1 MKNITDQ
8 NGLIVIADID
18 ANKLSILCNEL
29 QLLHTA
35 IINKADHPFG
45 KIKGIHFARFVIF
58 PDPLSAQPPGQL
70 FRLVYSGTYDGPL
83 DAYLQAMTAG
93 ETISPFQRI
102 FSCCKDYDPAMPPA
116 TAITTFIK
124 GHTQRVDAY
133 YSGYRGLSTD
143 MIGKEAE
150 IYTLIQQF
158 LRERTFA
165 ATDDP
170 KFIKQEIV
178 QYLHQQAPGYND
190 IKAVPLP
197 YIKPVYAG
205 LLIALLLI
213 GVLVLAGIVHLYLLA
228 AFVVLIAGIVFYL
241 RRLEQTAPELPD
253 TEQEVAA
260 VPSLTKDEDFYA
272 QNQLSHL
279 VAISPGG
286 FRLGVLR
293 AVLWLINLLAKYSFN
308 KGALGGISTIH
319 FAGWSILEKERTLLF
334 FSNFDGSWE
343 NYLSDFVDRAAVGL
357 TGVWSN
363 TVNFPRTSWLVFKGA
378 ADEERFKNWTRKY
391 QIHTQVWYSAF
402 EELTVKNIWRN
413 HRIALGLNQEMND
426 MQTKQW
432 LNLL

>member
-1 MKNITDQ
+1 
-8 NGLIVIADID
+8 V
-18 ANKLSILCNEL
+18 
-29 QLLHTA
+29 LHTA
-35 IINKADHPFG
+35 IINKADHPFR

-58 PDPLSAQPPGQL
+58 PDPLSPQPPGQL
-70 FRLVYSGTYDGPL
+70 FRLVYSCTYDGLL
-83 DAYLQAMTAG
+83 DTYLQAITAG
-93 ETISPFQRI
+93 ETISTFEKI
-102 FSCCKDYDPAMPPA
+102 FSCCKDYDPALSPA
-116 TAITTFIK
+116 SAITTFIK
-124 GHTQRVDAY
+124 RHMQQVHAY
-133 YSGYRGLSTD
+133 YCGYRGLSTD
-143 MIGKEAE
+143 MISKEAE
-150 IYTLIQQF
+150 IYTCIQQF

-165 ATDDP
+165 PTGDP
-170 KFIKQEIV
+170 QFIKQEIV
-178 QYLHQQAPGYND
+178 QYIHNHVPGYNH
-190 IKAVPLP
+190 IKAVQLP

-205 LLIALLLI
+205 VLIGLLLV
-213 GVLVLAGIVHLYLLA
+213 GVLVLAGIVHLYLLG
-228 AFVVLIAGIVFYL
+228 AFVALMAGIVFYL

-279 VAISPGG
+279 VAISPGRL
-286 FRLGVLR
+286 RLGVLR
-293 AVLWLINLLAKYSFN
+293 TVLLLINVLSKYSFN
-308 KGALGGISTIH
+308 KGALGGICTIH
-319 FAGWSILEKERTLLF
+319 FAGWSILEKERSLLF

-363 TVNFPRTSWLVFKGA
+363 TINFPRTSWLVSRGA

-391 QIHTQVWYSAF
+391 QVHTQVWYSAF

>member
-1 MKNITDQ
+1 M
-8 NGLIVIADID
+8 
-18 ANKLSILCNEL
+18 
-29 QLLHTA
+29 
-35 IINKADHPFG
+35 
-45 KIKGIHFARFVIF
+45 
-58 PDPLSAQPPGQL
+58 
-70 FRLVYSGTYDGPL
+70 
-83 DAYLQAMTAG
+83 
-93 ETISPFQRI
+93 IS
-102 FSCCKDYDPAMPPA
+102 
-116 TAITTFIK
+116 
-124 GHTQRVDAY
+124 
-133 YSGYRGLSTD
+133 
-143 MIGKEAE
+143 KEAE
-150 IYTLIQQF
+150 IYTCIQQF

-165 ATDDP
+165 ATGDP
-170 KFIKQEIV
+170 QFIKREIV
-178 QYLHQQAPGYND
+178 QYIHNHVPGYNH
-190 IKAVPLP
+190 IKAVRLP
-197 YIKPVYAG
+197 YIKPLYAG
-205 LLIALLLI
+205 LLIGLLLV
-213 GVLVLAGIVHLYLLA
+213 GVLVLAGIVHLYLLG
-228 AFVVLIAGIVFYL
+228 AFVALMAGIVFYL

-279 VAISPGG
+279 VAISPGR

-293 AVLWLINLLAKYSFN
+293 TVLLLINVLSKYSFN
-308 KGALGGISTIH
+308 KGALGGICTIH
-319 FAGWSILEKERTLLF
+319 FAGWSILEKERSLLF

-363 TVNFPRTSWLVFKGA
+363 TINFPRTSWLAFRGA

-391 QIHTQVWYSAF
+391 QVHTQVWYSAF